1 MDMDSNLKD
10 MLLSVPETA
19 ESPSPAV
26 WEDVRR
32 SLKRRDFWRVKG
44 KILLSAGLLAVACG
58 ALLLLV
64 PPSNVPDEEVPGMES
79 VAEVTEGT
87 VVSGKTDV
95 SDTAQQ
101 PVKAE
106 TPASVQAFV
115 PAVPAARPVEV
126 RAEAVTGTHPEL
138 LPQSAPGKTETAA
151 TARLE
156 EKIPAASRQQVTV
169 AIPAVKAETLPAETE
184 KAQPKAV
191 DTPAF
196 RVIFPSAFTPN
207 GDGLNDT
214 YAPLISESVSRYV
227 MRIYN
232 RSNQLVFQTLH
243 PEESWDG
250 TFRGQ
255 LQPHGA
261 YVCVVSCTTA
271 SGQHASKSEF
281 LLLRD

>member
-1 MDMDSNLKD
+1 MDSNLKD

-26 WEDVRR
+26 WKGVRR
-32 SLKRRDFWRVKG
+32 GLKRRDFWRVKG
-44 KILLSAGLLAVACG
+44 KVLLSAGFLAVTCG
-58 ALLLLV
+58 ALLLSV
-64 PPSNVPDEEVPGMES
+64 SSSNVPDEGEAGKES
-79 VAEVTEGT
+79 VAEVTEET

-95 SDTAQQ
+95 SDAAQQ

-106 TPASVQAFV
+106 APVGIQAFV
-115 PAVPAARPVEV
+115 AAAPAVRPAEV
-126 RAEAVTGTHPEL
+126 RAEEAAGTHPEL
-138 LPQSAPGKTETAA
+138 QPQAAPEKKETAA
-151 TARLE
+151 AVHPE
-156 EKIPAASRQQVTV
+156 EIMPAMGRQQVATS
-169 AIPAVKAETLPAETE
+169 AVKAETLPAETE
-184 KAQPKAV
+184 NAQPKAAE
-191 DTPAF
+191 TPAF
-196 RVIFPSAFTPN
+196 QVIFPSAFTPN

-214 YAPLISESVSRYV
+214 YAPLISGPVSRYI

-232 RSNQLVFQTLH
+232 RSNQLVFQALY

-255 LQPHGA
+255 PQPHGA

-271 SGQHASKSEF
+271 SGQHSSKSEF

>member
-10 MLLSVPETA
+10 MLLSVPDTA

-26 WEDVRR
+26 WESVRR
-32 SLKRRDFWRVKG
+32 GLKRRDFWRVKG

-64 PPSNVPDEEVPGMES
+64 PPSNVPDEEVPGVES

-115 PAVPAARPVEV
+115 PAVPAALPAEVHAESVSTHSEPQPHSVPEKSEASVAVRP
-126 RAEAVTGTHPEL
+126 
-138 LPQSAPGKTETAA
+138 
-151 TARLE
+151 E
-156 EKIPAASRQQVTV
+156 EKMPAASRQQVAAPV
-169 AIPAVKAETLPAETE
+169 VETEVLPAETE
-184 KAQPKAV
+184 KARPKPV
-191 DTPAF
+191 ETPAF
-196 RVIFPSAFTPN
+196 RIIFPSAFTPN

-214 YAPLISESVSRYV
+214 YSPLLSEPVSRYV

-255 LQPHGA
+255 PQPHGA
-261 YVCVVSCTTA
+261 YVCIVNCTAA